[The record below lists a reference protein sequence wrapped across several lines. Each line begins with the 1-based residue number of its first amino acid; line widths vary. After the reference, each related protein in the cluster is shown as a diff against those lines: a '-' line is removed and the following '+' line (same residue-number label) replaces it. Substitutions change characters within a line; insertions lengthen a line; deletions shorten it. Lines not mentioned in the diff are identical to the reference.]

1 MSYYDLLSIA
11 STATTEEVKKA
22 YRKKALQLHPDR
34 NPQGEQDG
42 HKEFRAVSEAYEV
55 LKDPGKRA
63 TYDAIK
69 DGFPG
74 RTSSPYSEGTA
85 TYTETSYTYYK
96 PSGGTPEQDPFDE
109 FFAKWW
115 AKREHEFRGFSHME
129 EEVRR
134 ERRRAEHMA
143 RAAAWQLEKE
153 EAEEAKARHQRVK
166 AKAQQARA
174 ARQAATLRKFWHTH
188 SGVTWQDAVLVSL
201 FTGSMLGLGYY
212 WAPKKA
218 VPPMAEQDPA
228 SGH

>member
-34 NPQGEQDG
+34 YSYVVCSLAPEYAQLTLVPPVRNPQGQQDG
-42 HKEFRAVSEAYEV
+42 HKEFKAVSEAYEVVYAAVCFSSWCYNSVPALQCRQVESVCVQV

-74 RTSSPYSEGTA
+74 RRNSPYSAGTA

-96 PSGGTPEQDPFDE
+96 PDGGTPEQDPFDE

-115 AKREHEFRGFSHME
+115 AKREHE
-129 EEVRR
+129 
-134 ERRRAEHMA
+134 
-143 RAAAWQLEKE
+143 
-153 EAEEAKARHQRVK
+153 
-166 AKAQQARA
+166 
-174 ARQAATLRKFWHTH
+174 
-188 SGVTWQDAVLVSL
+188 
-201 FTGSMLGLGYY
+201 
-212 WAPKKA
+212 
-218 VPPMAEQDPA
+218 
-228 SGH
+228 